1 MKAWT
6 KLPDREKDGYTVVF
20 CLALVMAYIFLAYA
34 PLRTELQTTENM
46 INRRI
51 NRTETRASATAP
63 PSVSTRSLQRE
74 LAEKSSELEAIRA
87 AMAVA
92 GPRFAA
98 LDVVD
103 EVKALRLEVAAVAD
117 FTGVTLRKFGD
128 LKETRGEN
136 AVDVL
141 LEETRNPYERP
152 VFQMEAEA
160 EFTRLYAFLE
170 RLSQLSKSVSVVR
183 MEIEAPGFDDPDAD
197 RRGPPQLV
205 AKLELAF

>member
-6 KLPDREKDGYTVVF
+6 KLPEREKDGYTVVF
-20 CLALVMAYIFLAYA
+20 CLFVAMAYIFLAYA

-51 NRTETRASATAP
+51 NRTEARATAAP
-63 PSVSTRSLQRE
+63 PPNVSTRSLQQD
-74 LAEKSSELEAIRA
+74 LAERTGELEALQARIDRA
-87 AMAVA
+87 A
-92 GPRFAA
+92 PRFAS
-98 LDVVD
+98 LEVVD

-128 LKETRGEN
+128 LKETRSEN

-141 LEETRNPYERP
+141 LEETRNRYDRP
-152 VFQMEAEA
+152 LFQMVAEA

-183 MEIEAPGFDDPDAD
+183 MEVEAPDFEDPDTE
-197 RRGPPQLV
+197 RRGPPLLV